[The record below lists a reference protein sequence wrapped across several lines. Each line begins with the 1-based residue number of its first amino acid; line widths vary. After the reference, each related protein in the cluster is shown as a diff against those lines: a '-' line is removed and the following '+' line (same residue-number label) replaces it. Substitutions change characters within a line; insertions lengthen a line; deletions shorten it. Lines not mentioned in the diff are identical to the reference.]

1 MISPE
6 PSSNISRRGFLAA
19 GATAAVAAAATAFA
33 PGRLLAALEK
43 DRAPMPDLSTWAN
56 VRAQFQL
63 SPNQLHFS
71 NFFIASH
78 PKPVRDAIDSY
89 RRVIDSEPF
98 LAVDT
103 RMFQSE
109 TDNLQLRIRDDLA
122 PYLGANR
129 DEIAL
134 TGNTTTGL
142 ALFYAGLRLSRGDEI
157 LTTDQD
163 HYSHHE
169 SIRFATERAG
179 AAMRKVVLYA
189 DPGNATRE
197 EVTRNLRAAIRPNTR
212 VVGLTWVHSSTGVC
226 LPIRALADV
235 VDEANRGRT
244 DENRILLMVDGA
256 HGLGAVDESVGSLG
270 CDFFSAGTHK
280 WMLGPRG
287 TGILWGQTDRWARLR
302 PTIPTFA
309 SLEAF
314 NAWMRGDTN
323 PRPVTAYDVTPGGF
337 HAYEHQWAMSA
348 AFKLH
353 EAIGRPRASGRIRD
367 LNTRLKDGLA
377 AMQQVK
383 LRTPRDP
390 AMSAGLVCF
399 EVAGTSN
406 ADVVRRLLG
415 KRIVA
420 STAPYAKDY
429 VRLSPS
435 LVNNEAEVDAA
446 LRAVAEI
453 AGA

>member
-1 MISPE
+1 MT
-6 PSSNISRRGFLAA
+6 SRRDFLAA
-19 GATAAVAAAATAFA
+19 GATAVAAAAATAFT

-43 DRAPMPDLSTWAN
+43 DRAPMPDLSTWAS

-63 SPNQLHFS
+63 APNQMHFS

-89 RRVIDSEPF
+89 RRVIDGEPY

-109 TDNLQLRIRDDLA
+109 ADNIQLKIRDDLSS
-122 PYLGANR
+122 YLGAKR

-142 ALFYAGLRLSRGDEI
+142 ALFYAGLPLAKGDDV

-169 SIRFATERAG
+169 SIRFATERSG
-179 AAMRKVVLYA
+179 ATMRKVVLYK
-189 DPGNATRE
+189 DPATATRE

-212 VVGLTWVHSSTGVC
+212 AIGVTWVHSSTGVR

-244 DENRILLMVDGA
+244 DKTRILFLVDGA
-256 HGLGAVDESVGSLG
+256 HGLGAVDESVGELG
-270 CDFFSAGTHK
+270 CDFFSSGTHK

-287 TGILWGQTDRWARLR
+287 TGILWGHADRWARLR

-309 SLEAF
+309 SLDAF
-314 NAWMRGDTN
+314 NAWMSGDTK
-323 PRPVTAYDVTPGGF
+323 PRPVTSYDVTPGGF

-348 AFKLH
+348 AFKFH
-353 EAIGRPRASGRIRD
+353 EAMGRPRVSGRIRD
-367 LNTRLKDGLA
+367 LNTRLKNGLA
-377 AMQQVK
+377 AMKQVT

-390 AMSAGLVCF
+390 EMSAGLVCF
-399 EVAGTSN
+399 EVSGVSN
-406 ADVVRRLLG
+406 ADVVKRLLE

-429 VRLSPS
+429 ARLSPS

-446 LRAVAEI
+446 LKAVSEI

>member
-1 MISPE
+1 MS
-6 PSSNISRRGFLAA
+6 SRREFLAA
-19 GATAAVAAAATAFA
+19 GATALAAAATTALT

-43 DRAPMPDLSTWAN
+43 DRAPMPDLSTWAS

-63 SPNQLHFS
+63 APNQLHFS

-78 PKPVRDAIDSY
+78 PKPVRDAIESY
-89 RRVIDSEPF
+89 RRIIDSEPF
-98 LAVDT
+98 LSVDT
-103 RMFQSE
+103 RMFQGE
-109 TDNLQLRIRDDLA
+109 TDNVQFKIRDDLSN
-122 PYLGANR
+122 YLGAKR

-142 ALFYAGLRLSRGDEI
+142 ALFYLGLPLAKGDDV

-179 AAMRKVVLYA
+179 ATMRKVVLYA
-189 DPGNATRE
+189 DPANATRD

-212 VVGLTWVHSSTGVC
+212 VIGITWVHSSTGVR
-226 LPIRALADV
+226 LPVRALADV
-235 VDEANRGRT
+235 VDEANRSRT
-244 DENRILLMVDGA
+244 DKTRILLMVDGA
-256 HGLGAVDESVGSLG
+256 HGLGSVDESVGTLG
-270 CDFFSAGTHK
+270 CDFFSSGTHK

-287 TGILWGQTDRWARLR
+287 TGILWGRADRWARLR

-314 NAWMRGDTN
+314 NAWMVGDIK
-323 PRPVTAYDVTPGGF
+323 PRPTTAYDVTPGGF

-348 AFKLH
+348 AFKFH
-353 EAIGRPRASGRIRD
+353 ETIGRARVAGRIRE

-377 AMQQVK
+377 AMRQVK

-399 EVAGTSN
+399 EVAGVKS
-406 ADVVRRLLG
+406 DEVVKKLLE
-415 KRIVA
+415 KHIVG
-420 STAPYAKDY
+420 STAPYAAGY
-429 VRLSPS
+429 ARLSPC

-446 LRAVAEI
+446 LRAVSEI